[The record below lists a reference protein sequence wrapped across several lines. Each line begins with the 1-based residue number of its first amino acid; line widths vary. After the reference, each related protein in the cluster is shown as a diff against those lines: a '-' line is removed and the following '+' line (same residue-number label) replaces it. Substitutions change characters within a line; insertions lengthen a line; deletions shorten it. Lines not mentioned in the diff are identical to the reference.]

1 MSRSTIVI
9 SFNHFPEIAAALP
22 DETSQVVRKVAF
34 DVEAEAKMLVPV
46 DTGNLKNSIRM
57 VMEPDAIEAVVD
69 IEPGKTPPGK
79 TSTTT
84 SAEYAPYVEFGTHK
98 MGAQPFM
105 TPAAE
110 MNQPKFESAMKQLL
124 QRLG

>member
-1 MSRSTIVI
+1 MSKSTIVI

-22 DETSQVVRKVAF
+22 DETSAVVRKVAF
-34 DVEAEAKMLVPV
+34 DVEASAKMLVPV

-57 VMEPDAIEAVVD
+57 AMDNDGLGATVD
-69 IEPGKTPPGK
+69 IEPGHTPPGRN
-79 TSTTT
+79 STTT
-84 SAEYAPYVEFGTHK
+84 SAEYAPLVEFGEK
-98 MGAQPFM
+98 GRPGKPFM

-124 QRLG
+124 QRLD

>member
-1 MSRSTIVI
+1 MSKSTIVI
-9 SFNHFPEIAAALP
+9 SYNHFPEIAKALP
-22 DETSQVVRKVAF
+22 DETSEVVRKVAF
-34 DVEAEAKMLVPV
+34 DVEADAKMLVPV

-57 VMEPDAIEAVVD
+57 VIDSDGLGATVD
-69 IEPGKTPPGK
+69 IEPGKTAPGR

-84 SAEYAPYVEFGTHK
+84 SAEYAPYVEFGTWK

-124 QRLG
+124 QRLD